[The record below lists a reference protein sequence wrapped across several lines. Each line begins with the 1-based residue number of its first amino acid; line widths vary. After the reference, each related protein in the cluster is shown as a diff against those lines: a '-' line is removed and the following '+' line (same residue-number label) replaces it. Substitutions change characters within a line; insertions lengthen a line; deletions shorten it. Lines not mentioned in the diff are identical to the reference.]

1 MIESITND
9 LKSAMK
15 SQNKPKIIGLR
26 NLLGKL
32 KAKQIDKGSSLNDD
46 ECVKILSTAA
56 KQLKDSIKQYSDA
69 NRLDLVEKETY
80 ELSLVENY
88 LPNPISYD
96 EIKKEILIIIDE
108 NNATSMSDMGR
119 IMSITMN
126 KFSGAVD
133 GNIVQKIV
141 REELN
146 K

>member
-15 SQNKPKIIGLR
+15 SQNKPKITGLR

-46 ECVKILSTAA
+46 ECVKIFSTAA

-69 NRLDLVEKETY
+69 NRLDLVEKEAY

-88 LPNPISYD
+88 LPDPISYD

-119 IMSITMN
+119 IMGITMN

>member
-1 MIESITND
+1 MIKLITDD
-9 LKSAMK
+9 LKTAMK
-15 SQNKPKIIGLR
+15 LKNKPEIIGLR
-26 NLLGKL
+26 NLLGTL

-88 LPNPISYD
+88 LPDPISYD
-96 EIKKEILIIIDE
+96 EIKKEILLIIDE

-119 IMSITMN
+119 VMSITMN
-126 KFSGAVD
+126 KFSSSVD
-133 GNIVQKIV
+133 GSIVQGIV
-141 REELN
+141 KKELN

>member
-108 NNATSMSDMGR
+108 NNATSMSDMGK